1 MKFAVFGLIV
11 TFVFANIRTCPQGFT
26 GWGCNIKTDMDK
38 SNPNFKKSGLFE
50 TYLKGNLGPGKYL
63 TGQEVNELTANM
75 QKAYPELV
83 RKVNIG
89 KTYENREMPAFIFAT
104 GLPKGKVEHLAAAR
118 KRTAMLIDGAH
129 HCRELTTISM
139 VSTIMMK
146 FIHGYV
152 HYNKD

>member
-1 MKFAVFGLIV
+1 ML
-11 TFVFANIRTCPQGFT
+11 
-26 GWGCNIKTDMDK
+26 
-38 SNPNFKKSGLFE
+38 
-50 TYLKGNLGPGKYL
+50 
-63 TGQEVNELTANM
+63 
-75 QKAYPELV
+75 
-83 RKVNIG
+83 
-89 KTYENREMPAFIFAT
+89 AFIFAT

-152 HYNKD
+152 HYNKDKQTAPKYAKMYVDLLSKHSMIFMPIVNVDGFTTIDQVYAKTGKLVY